1 MDPQTARRP
10 GARPSWCGPLLY
22 TAVASVVLVGVTA
35 SGTTHVTA
43 QARGGTGLVSS
54 SASPTAG
61 AQAADAS
68 RTPEATVESVATTA
82 SPTPT
87 VPAVDRNA
95 LLAEAMESV
104 AVEDGA
110 RVSVAVL
117 DPESGQSAVYGEGS
131 FDTASI
137 VKVDILAAMLL
148 QAQDAGRE
156 LTAAEKSYATAMIKS
171 SDNVSASELWDAIGR
186 AEGLAAANE
195 RFGLSGTGGGNGAL
209 WGLTQTTTADQLA
222 LLEQVFGDESE
233 LSEASRAYLRGLM
246 GDIAVGQDWGVSA
259 VGSEQAEGPSD
270 AADGYA
276 GSDGS
281 TASDGSAGSPFAL
294 KNGWLP
300 RSQTGLWVINSI
312 GRVTVDGHAYLVA
325 ALSQGNSTKAKGI
338 SLVEAAARAAVSSLR
353 DAEVQAGR
361 AKSVAVR
368 QRP

>member
-1 MDPQTARRP
+1 
-10 GARPSWCGPLLY
+10 
-22 TAVASVVLVGVTA
+22 VASVVLVGVTA

-43 QARGGTGLVSS
+43 QTRGGTGLVSS

-68 RTPEATVESVATTA
+68 RPPEATVESVATTA

-87 VPAVDRNA
+87 APAVDRDA

-104 AVEDGA
+104 TVEDGA

-117 DPESGQSAVYGEGS
+117 DPGSGRSAVYGEGS

-137 VKVDILAAMLL
+137 VKVDILAALLL

-195 RFGLSGTGGGNGAL
+195 RFGLSGTEGGNGAL
-209 WGLTQTTTADQLA
+209 WGLTQTTAADQLA
-222 LLEQVFGDESE
+222 LLQQVFGDESE
-233 LSEASRAYLRGLM
+233 LNEPSRAYLRGLM

-259 VGSEQAEGPSD
+259 VGSEQAEDPSD
-270 AADGYA
+270 AA
-276 GSDGS
+276 DGS
-281 TASDGSAGSPFAL
+281 TASDGSAGSQFAL

-353 DAEVQAGR
+353 DAEV
-361 AKSVAVR
+361 
-368 QRP
+368 

>member
-1 MDPQTARRP
+1 M
-10 GARPSWCGPLLY
+10 
-22 TAVASVVLVGVTA
+22 LVGVTA
-35 SGTTHVTA
+35 SGTTPVKA
-43 QARGGTGLVSS
+43 QAQGGTGLVSS

-68 RTPEATVESVATTA
+68 RFPEATVESVATTA

-87 VPAVDRNA
+87 VPAVDRDA

-110 RVSVAVL
+110 QVSVAVL
-117 DPESGQSAVYGEGS
+117 DPESGQSAVYGDGA

-137 VKVDILAAMLL
+137 VKVDILAALLL

-156 LTAAEKSYATAMIKS
+156 LTASEKSYATAMIKN
-171 SDNVSASELWDAIGR
+171 SDNAPASELWDAIGR

-195 RFGLSGTGGGNGAL
+195 RFGLSGTEGGDGAL
-209 WGLTQTTTADQLA
+209 WGLTQTTAADQLA

-246 GDIAVGQDWGVSA
+246 RDIAVGQDWGVSA
-259 VGSEQAEGPSD
+259 AGSEE
-270 AADGYA
+270 AADVA
-276 GSDGS
+276 
-281 TASDGSAGSPFAL
+281 DGSAQPARSAGSQFAL

-312 GRVTVDGHAYLVA
+312 GRVTVDGHGYLVA

-353 DAEVQAGR
+353 EADV
-361 AKSVAVR
+361 
-368 QRP
+368 

>member
-43 QARGGTGLVSS
+43 QTRGGTGLVSS

-87 VPAVDRNA
+87 PPAVDRDA

-117 DPESGQSAVYGEGS
+117 DPDSGQSAVYGEGS

-137 VKVDILAAMLL
+137 VKVDILAALLL

-195 RFGLSGTGGGNGAL
+195 RFGLSGTEGGNGAL
-209 WGLTQTTTADQLA
+209 WGLTQTTAADQLA
-222 LLEQVFGDESE
+222 LLEQVFGEESE

-246 GDIAVGQDWGVSA
+246 GDIEVGQDWGVSA
-259 VGSEQAEGPSD
+259 VGSEPQ
-270 AADGYA
+270 
-276 GSDGS
+276 
-281 TASDGSAGSPFAL
+281 FAL

-312 GRVTVDGHAYLVA
+312 GRVTVDGHAYLVT

-353 DAEVQAGR
+353 DADV
-361 AKSVAVR
+361 
-368 QRP
+368 

>member
-10 GARPSWCGPLLY
+10 GARPSWYGPLLY

-35 SGTTHVTA
+35 SGTTHVKA

-54 SASPTAG
+54 SSSPTAG
-61 AQAADAS
+61 AQAADASS

-117 DPESGQSAVYGEGS
+117 DPESGQRAVYGDGS
-131 FDTASI
+131 FDSASI
-137 VKVDILAAMLL
+137 VKVDILAALLL
-148 QAQDAGRE
+148 QAQDAGQE
-156 LTAAEKSYATAMIKS
+156 LTATEKSYATAMIKS

-195 RFGLSGTGGGNGAL
+195 RFGLSGTEGGDGTL
-209 WGLTQTTTADQLA
+209 WGLTQTTAADQLA
-222 LLEQVFGDESE
+222 LLQQVFGEESV
-233 LSEASRAYLRGLM
+233 LNEASRVYLRGLM

-259 VGSEQAEGPSD
+259 VGSEPQ
-270 AADGYA
+270 
-276 GSDGS
+276 
-281 TASDGSAGSPFAL
+281 FAL

-353 DAEVQAGR
+353 DADV
-361 AKSVAVR
+361 
-368 QRP
+368 